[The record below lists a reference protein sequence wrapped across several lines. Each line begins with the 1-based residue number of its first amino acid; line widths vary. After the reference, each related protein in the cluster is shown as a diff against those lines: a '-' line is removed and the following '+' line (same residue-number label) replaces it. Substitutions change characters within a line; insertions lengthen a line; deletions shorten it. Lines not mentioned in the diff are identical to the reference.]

1 MSTLIQSE
9 QERRAKERR
18 NGGSNLRVQ
27 TPTQAQDPVV
37 APSNLPAPAQESGSA
52 SDFSV
57 GDPQPRQQ
65 QAAPTPRRRP
75 DGLPDLV
82 TSQTIQPVQ
91 RMAAADKPGGLDYK
105 AQGRGDW
112 WRDRVRENLTD
123 KDGDMPSLSVM
134 LGSALS
140 RHTSQ
145 IKSSPLLP
153 TSLRTLLRLTFAI
166 PTTGINADVVG

>member
-1 MSTLIQSE
+1 M
-9 QERRAKERR
+9 
-18 NGGSNLRVQ
+18 Q
-27 TPTQAQDPVV
+27 TPAQAQDPVV

-65 QAAPTPRRRP
+65 QAAPTPRHRP

-105 AQGRGDW
+105 AQGRGRREVLVAQDHNVWQGW

-145 IKSSPLLP
+145 IKSSQPPLRSWL
-153 TSLRTLLRLTFAI
+153 TLLRLMFAI